1 MQISKIIVKNFR
13 LLKNFSIDL
22 ERDLSLIVGKN
33 NCGKTSL
40 LKVLNKFLG
49 SGESA
54 RFQFND
60 FSISFREHL
69 ISQLFDPEFSEND
82 YDGFKLKEEE
92 KKNANPN
99 YKEKDAISFIESVY
113 SRYFKIQKKT
123 IAVDKD
129 GNIDEDNYI
138 DLKDIPTFKLDNL
151 ISFKY
156 IDARRAVDNAES
168 DKAESH
174 NAESEKTEPS
184 STEADSHPTENK
196 EPTEAQSE
204 PTPTERSDA
213 PESEDDIIPT
223 VGFIEG
229 QKPKQE
235 PRPFVEAEVFNP
247 DLVQPQ
253 YEVQSCIG
261 TSANDE
267 VTQKV
272 EGVNQNM
279 KKNTT
284 LGNLFKSKDLKN
296 IIQNSVESSNIDKR
310 DEYTQC

>member
-1 MQISKIIVKNFR
+1 MSPFLIFAIVLTIAEILYFAAAISMDLHTKSKKETGTTESIPIGDENDGDGFQTRTVTENMETGGFDITGTPSAPAAEQISEAEETTEA
-13 LLKNFSIDL
+13 SHAED
-22 ERDLSLIVGKN
+22 D
-33 NCGKTSL
+33 TSPT
-40 LKVLNKFLG
+40 
-49 SGESA
+49 SAES
-54 RFQFND
+54 
-60 FSISFREHL
+60 
-69 ISQLFDPEFSEND
+69 
-82 YDGFKLKEEE
+82 
-92 KKNANPN
+92 
-99 YKEKDAISFIESVY
+99 
-113 SRYFKIQKKT
+113 
-123 IAVDKD
+123 
-129 GNIDEDNYI
+129 
-138 DLKDIPTFKLDNL
+138 
-151 ISFKY
+151 
-156 IDARRAVDNAES
+156 DNAES
-168 DKAESH
+168 E
-174 NAESEKTEPS
+174 NTEPS
-184 STEADSHPTENK
+184 STEADSHPAENK

-213 PESEDDIIPT
+213 QKSENDIIPT

>member
-1 MQISKIIVKNFR
+1 MSPFIIFAIVLTIAEILYFAAAISMDLHARSKKETSTTESIPIGDENDGDGFQTRTVTENMETGSFDITGTPSAPAAEQISEADETTEASHAEADN
-13 LLKNFSIDL
+13 
-22 ERDLSLIVGKN
+22 
-33 NCGKTSL
+33 T
-40 LKVLNKFLG
+40 
-49 SGESA
+49 ES
-54 RFQFND
+54 
-60 FSISFREHL
+60 
-69 ISQLFDPEFSEND
+69 
-82 YDGFKLKEEE
+82 
-92 KKNANPN
+92 
-99 YKEKDAISFIESVY
+99 
-113 SRYFKIQKKT
+113 
-123 IAVDKD
+123 
-129 GNIDEDNYI
+129 
-138 DLKDIPTFKLDNL
+138 
-151 ISFKY
+151 
-156 IDARRAVDNAES
+156 DNAES
-168 DKAESH
+168 E
-174 NAESEKTEPS
+174 NAEPS
-184 STEADSHPTENK
+184 STEADSHQAENK

-204 PTPTERSDA
+204 PTPTDRSDA
-213 PESEDDIIPT
+213 PESENDIIPT

>member
-1 MQISKIIVKNFR
+1 MSPFIIFAIVLTIAEILYFAAAISMDLHAKSKKETGTTESIPIGDENDGDGFQTRTVTENMETGGFDITGTPSAPAAEQISEADETTEA
-13 LLKNFSIDL
+13 SHAED
-22 ERDLSLIVGKN
+22 D
-33 NCGKTSL
+33 TS
-40 LKVLNKFLG
+40 
-49 SGESA
+49 
-54 RFQFND
+54 
-60 FSISFREHL
+60 
-69 ISQLFDPEFSEND
+69 PTSE
-82 YDGFKLKEEE
+82 E
-92 KKNANPN
+92 P
-99 YKEKDAISFIESVY
+99 
-113 SRYFKIQKKT
+113 
-123 IAVDKD
+123 
-129 GNIDEDNYI
+129 
-138 DLKDIPTFKLDNL
+138 
-151 ISFKY
+151 
-156 IDARRAVDNAES
+156 DNAES
-168 DKAESH
+168 DNRESD
-174 NAESEKTEPS
+174 NAESQNTEPS
-184 STEADSHPTENK
+184 STEADGHPAENI

-213 PESEDDIIPT
+213 QESENDIIPT
-223 VGFIEG
+223 IGFIEG